1 MIVSK
6 LKANGFFALIFSG
19 LLLIGICFAAY
30 VLISVVFLDGHIIP
44 RGTIP
49 PVGAIIFITLLI
61 LLLIVIIR
69 SWTLNAFKIKID
81 TIKKTIHLKNVI
93 TQQVRSYNLEDFDGY
108 LDCYAV
114 TYKGGRYKFLY
125 LVKNKKADKIITG
138 FYYANIDELQEGIS
152 SIKYLG
158 FQKAF
163 SKIAIRAFLSRP
175 IIVD

>member
-19 LLLIGICFAAY
+19 LLLIGICFTAY

-49 PVGAIIFITLLI
+49 PVGSIIFITLLI

-81 TIKKTIHLKNVI
+81 TIKKTIHFKNVI
-93 TQQVRSYNLEDFDGY
+93 TQQVRSYNLEDFDVY
-108 LDCYAV
+108 TDCYAV
-114 TYKGGRYKFLY
+114 TYKGGRYR
-125 LVKNKKADKIITG
+125 
-138 FYYANIDELQEGIS
+138 S
-152 SIKYLG
+152 SL
-158 FQKAF
+158 FSQKQK
-163 SKIAIRAFLSRP
+163 SG
-175 IIVD
+175 